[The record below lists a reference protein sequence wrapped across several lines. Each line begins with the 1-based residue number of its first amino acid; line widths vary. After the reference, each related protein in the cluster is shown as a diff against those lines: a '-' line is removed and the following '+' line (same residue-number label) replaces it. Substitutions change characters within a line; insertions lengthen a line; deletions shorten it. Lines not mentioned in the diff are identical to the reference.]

1 MNIKDDKNIK
11 VLNYNEFN
19 LCLKSNVRAYMLMPF
34 TDEPTFEYMTF
45 DEISYINANTNG
57 IKSGLVRF
65 EVEKESEIYK
75 ALGIKDWD
83 KIITNSEIETILKN
97 PTKESLQ
104 KLIDIKDKGV
114 FERVRN
120 IFVRLKESPN
130 ADISIQTAK
139 LINKRYEELK
149 RGIITSEIVLS
160 NADTKQN
167 FEKEN
172 ENLRDEL
179 ATLRKLIDEMRKSSN
194 TSNNSNSI
202 STETEENQPKRGR
215 PKK

>member
-19 LCLKSNVRAYMLMPF
+19 LCLKSNVRSYMLMPF

-65 EVEKESEIYK
+65 EIEKESEIYK

-83 KIITNSEIETILKN
+83 KIITNFEIETILKN
-97 PTKESLQ
+97 PTKEGLQ
-104 KLIDIKDKGV
+104 KLVDIKDKGI
-114 FERVRN
+114 FDRVRN
-120 IFVRLKESPN
+120 VFVRLKESPN

-149 RGIITSEIVLS
+149 KGIITSEIVLS
-160 NADTKQN
+160 NADTKQD
-167 FEKEN
+167 FAKEN
-172 ENLRDEL
+172 EDLKNEVS
-179 ATLRKLIDEMRKSSN
+179 TLKKLIEEMKNAINLSNKADDKS
-194 TSNNSNSI
+194 
-202 STETEENQPKRGR
+202 EDNQVKRGR